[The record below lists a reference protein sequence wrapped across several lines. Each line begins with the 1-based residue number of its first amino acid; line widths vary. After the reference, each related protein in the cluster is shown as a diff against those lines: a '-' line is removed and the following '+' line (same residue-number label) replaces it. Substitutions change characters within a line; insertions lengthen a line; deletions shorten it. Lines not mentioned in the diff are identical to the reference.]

1 MAVDMRYGF
10 CFIIFQHFIFCIL
23 FFRARSTLASPAWGS
38 MLCAKNQ
45 LKIHQIINK
54 STAQRNRQAGVKQ

>member
-1 MAVDMRYGF
+1 VRFGAFTPHVAQAVAF
-10 CFIIFQHFIFCIL
+10 
-23 FFRARSTLASPAWGS
+23 

-54 STAQRNRQAGVKQ
+54 SSAQRNRQEGVKQ

>member
-1 MAVDMRYGF
+1 MAF
-10 CFIIFQHFIFCIL
+10 FLLFFNIL
-23 FFRARSTLASPAWGS
+23 FFAYCFLEPAPLFASPAWGA